1 MSANSHKRTLTTS
14 RRLVLSA
21 SKQRLVED
29 TETEYPCDME
39 KQFLRD
45 FNMAAVWA
53 GLTTFVWYAFG
64 ALPLHLE
71 VAGRLGLSSAEA
83 SSWIFVVWFSGAIT
97 SIALSL
103 YYRIPIPITWTIP
116 GLIYLGTL
124 SGQFT
129 FSEIVGANL
138 MAGIAILFLGMFGIG
153 EKIMA
158 WLPLPIVMGMF
169 GGSILVY
176 VTRMVAASVED
187 VLVAGVTLASY
198 LIGRFIA
205 SPRVPP
211 MGLAVI
217 IGGIAVF
224 AFGETSPEVVSW
236 SLPELTFPG
245 FSFTLSSFI
254 AVSLP
259 MIILAMGLG
268 NVQGLG
274 FLLSQEYRVPI
285 KVVTIATGLNSM
297 VNTLLGGH
305 PATVA
310 RTGAAILAGPDAG
323 PKEGRY
329 WANVI
334 AATLTIS
341 IALGAGT
348 LISLL
353 AVLPRTFVVTL
364 AGLAILS
371 SLQSAFETAFGG
383 KLRFGALAALAV
395 AATPFSVFGI
405 TSAFWSILAGIAASF
420 MAERK
425 DLFAYWSGQKQ
436 TSD

>member
-1 MSANSHKRTLTTS
+1 MGRDISMMYADVSVEETAPDPVDEESCNS
-14 RRLVLSA
+14 LV
-21 SKQRLVED
+21 
-29 TETEYPCDME
+29 
-39 KQFLRD
+39 RD
-45 FNMAAVWA
+45 FNMAAMWA
-53 GLTTFVWYAFG
+53 GLTAFVWYAFG

-71 VAGRLGLSSAEA
+71 VAGQLGLSAAEA
-83 SSWIFVVWFSGAIT
+83 SSWIFVVWFSGALT

-103 YYRIPIPITWTIP
+103 YFRLPIPITWTIP

-124 SGQFT
+124 AGQFS

-138 MAGIAILFLGMFGIG
+138 MAGIAIVLLGIFGVG
-153 EKIMA
+153 ARIMA

-187 VLVAGVTLASY
+187 VFVAGVTLASY
-198 LIGRFIA
+198 LVGRLIA
-205 SPRVPP
+205 NPRVPP

-217 IGGIAVF
+217 VGGLAVF
-224 AFGETSPEVVSW
+224 AFGETSTEVVAW
-236 SLPELTFPG
+236 TLPELAVPG
-245 FSFTLSSFI
+245 LSFTVSSFV

-259 MIILAMGLG
+259 MIVLAMGLG

-274 FLLSQEYRVPI
+274 FLLSQDYRVPI
-285 KVVTIATGLNSM
+285 TTVTITTGLCSIA
-297 VNTLLGGH
+297 NTFLGGH

-329 WANVI
+329 WACVI
-334 AATLTIS
+334 AASLTIV
-341 IALGAGT
+341 IALSAGA
-348 LISLL
+348 LSSLL
-353 AVLPRTFVVTL
+353 AILPRTFVVTL

-383 KLRFGALAALAV
+383 KLWFGALAAFAV
-395 AATPFSVFGI
+395 AATPFAVFGI
-405 TSAFWSILAGIAASF
+405 TSAFWSILAGLVASL
-420 MAERK
+420 MVERN
-425 DLFAYWSGQKQ
+425 DLFQFWGAAKEREI
-436 TSD
+436 

>member
-1 MSANSHKRTLTTS
+1 MKMP
-14 RRLVLSA
+14 
-21 SKQRLVED
+21 
-29 TETEYPCDME
+29 YI
-39 KQFLRD
+39 RD
-45 FNMAAVWA
+45 FNMAAMWA
-53 GLTTFVWYAFG
+53 GLTAFVWYSFG

-71 VAGRLGLSSAEA
+71 VAGQLGLSRVES
-83 SSWIFVVWFSGAIT
+83 SSWIFVIWFSSAIT
-97 SIALSL
+97 SILLSF
-103 YYRIPIPITWTIP
+103 YYRLPIPITWTIP

-129 FSEIVGANL
+129 FAELVGANL
-138 MAGIAILFLGMFGIG
+138 MAGVAIVVLGVFGIG
-153 EKIMA
+153 ERIMA

-169 GGSILVY
+169 GGSIFVY
-176 VTRMVAASVED
+176 VTRMIATSVED
-187 VLVAGVTLASY
+187 VLVAGVTLVSY

-217 IGGIAVF
+217 VGGLAVTL
-224 AFGETSPEVVSW
+224 FGETSMELVSW
-236 SLPELTFPG
+236 SLPELAMPG
-245 FSFTLSSFI
+245 MSFSVSAFI

-259 MIILAMGLG
+259 MIVLAMGLG

-274 FLLSQEYRVPI
+274 FLISQDYRVPI
-285 KVVTIATGLNSM
+285 TAVTVVAGLNSI
-297 VNTLLGGH
+297 VNTALGGH

-329 WANVI
+329 WACVI
-334 AATLTIS
+334 AAALTIA

-348 LISLL
+348 LTSLL
-353 AVLPRTFVVTL
+353 TVLPRTFVITL

-405 TSAFWSILAGIAASF
+405 TSAFWAILAGIAASF
-420 MAERK
+420 MAERHE
-425 DLFAYWSGQKQ
+425 LFAYWRGEKNA
-436 TSD
+436 

>member
-1 MSANSHKRTLTTS
+1 MS
-14 RRLVLSA
+14 
-21 SKQRLVED
+21 
-29 TETEYPCDME
+29 Y
-39 KQFLRD
+39 LRD
-45 FNMAAVWA
+45 FNMAAFWA
-53 GLTTFVWYAFG
+53 GLTAFVWYAFG

-71 VAGRLGLSSAEA
+71 VAGQLGLSSREA
-83 SSWIFVVWFSGAIT
+83 SSWIFVIWFSGAIT

-103 YYRIPIPITWTIP
+103 YYRLPIPITWTIP

-129 FSEIVGANL
+129 FPEIVGANL
-138 MAGIAILFLGMFGIG
+138 MAGVAIVILGVFGIG
-153 EKIMA
+153 ERIMA

-205 SPRVPP
+205 DPRVPP
-211 MGLAVI
+211 MGLAVV

-224 AFGETSPEVVSW
+224 AFGDTTTEVVSW
-236 SLPELTFPG
+236 SLPDLSLPG
-245 FSFTLSSFI
+245 MEFSFPAFI
-254 AVSLP
+254 AVTLP
-259 MIILAMGLG
+259 MIVLAMGLG

-274 FLLSQEYRVPI
+274 FLLSQDYKVPI
-285 KVVTIATGLNSM
+285 TAITVVAGLNSI
-297 VNTLLGGH
+297 VNTVLGGH

-323 PKEGRY
+323 PKEKRY
-329 WANVI
+329 WANII
-334 AATLTIS
+334 ASSLTIS

-348 LISLL
+348 LTSLL
-353 AVLPRTFVVTL
+353 AVLPRTFVITL

-383 KLRFGALAALAV
+383 KLKFGALAALAV

-405 TSAFWSILAGIAASF
+405 TSAFWSVLAGIAASF
-420 MAERK
+420 MAERRE
-425 DLFAYWSGQKQ
+425 LFDFWRGNKAA
-436 TSD
+436 TE

>member
-1 MSANSHKRTLTTS
+1 M
-14 RRLVLSA
+14 
-21 SKQRLVED
+21 
-29 TETEYPCDME
+29 
-39 KQFLRD
+39 RD

-53 GLTTFVWYAFG
+53 GLTAFVWYGFG

-71 VAGRLGLSSAEA
+71 VAGQLGLSASEA
-83 SSWIFVVWFSGAIT
+83 SSWIFIIWFSGAIT
-97 SIALSL
+97 SIVLTL
-103 YYRIPIPITWTIP
+103 YYRLPIPITWTIP

-124 SGQFT
+124 AGQFT
-129 FSEIVGANL
+129 FADLVGANL
-138 MAGIAILFLGMFGIG
+138 MAGAAILLLGAFGIG
-153 EKIMA
+153 ERIMA

-187 VLVAGVTLASY
+187 VFVAGITLASY
-198 LIGRFIA
+198 LVGRFIA

-217 IGGIAVF
+217 VGGMAVF
-224 AFGETSPEVVSW
+224 VFGDTTTEVISW
-236 SLPELTFPG
+236 SLPDLAVPG
-245 FSFTLSSFI
+245 MSFSLPAFV

-259 MIILAMGLG
+259 MIVLAMGLG

-274 FLLSQEYRVPI
+274 FLLSQGYRVP
-285 KVVTIATGLNSM
+285 VTAVTVAVGLNSM
-297 VNTLLGGH
+297 VNTVLGGH
-305 PATVA
+305 PAAIA

-323 PKEGRY
+323 PKQGRY
-329 WANVI
+329 WANLI

-348 LISLL
+348 LTSLL
-353 AVLPRTFVVTL
+353 AVLPRSFVVTL
-364 AGLAILS
+364 AGLAILA
-371 SLQSAFETAFGG
+371 SLQSALETAFGG

-405 TSAFWSILAGIAASF
+405 TSAFWAILAGIAASF
-420 MAERK
+420 MAERGE
-425 DLFAYWSGQKQ
+425 LLAYWRGGTAAK
-436 TSD
+436 D

>member
-1 MSANSHKRTLTTS
+1 M
-14 RRLVLSA
+14 
-21 SKQRLVED
+21 
-29 TETEYPCDME
+29 
-39 KQFLRD
+39 
-45 FNMAAVWA
+45 
-53 GLTTFVWYAFG
+53 
-64 ALPLHLE
+64 HLE
-71 VAGRLGLSSAEA
+71 VAGQLGLNPSQS
-83 SSWIFVVWFSGAIT
+83 SSWIFVIWFSGAIT
-97 SIALSL
+97 SIALTL

-124 SGQFT
+124 AGQFS
-129 FSEIVGANL
+129 FPEIVGANL
-138 MAGIAILFLGMFGIG
+138 MAGIAILILGAFGIG
-153 EKIMA
+153 ERIMA

-169 GGSILVY
+169 AGSIPVY
-176 VTRMVAASVED
+176 VTRMVAASVAD
-187 VLVAGVTLASY
+187 VLVAGVTLAAY
-198 LIGRFIA
+198 LVGRFIA

-211 MGLAVI
+211 MGLAVV

-224 AFGETSPEVVSW
+224 AFGEISTQVVSW
-236 SLPELTFPG
+236 SLPDLTVPG
-245 FSFTLSSFI
+245 FRFTLSSFI
-254 AVSLP
+254 AISLP

-285 KVVTIATGLNSM
+285 TAVTITTGLNSM
-297 VNTLLGGH
+297 VNALLGGH

-310 RTGAAILAGPDAG
+310 RTGAAILAAPDAG
-323 PKEGRY
+323 PKETRY

-348 LISLL
+348 LSSLL

-371 SLQSAFETAFGG
+371 SLQSAFETTFGG

-395 AATPFSVFGI
+395 AATPFAVFGI
-405 TSAFWSILAGIAASF
+405 TSAFWAILAGIAASF
-420 MAERK
+420 MAERQ
-425 DLFAYWSGQKQ
+425 DLLAYWKGQEQ
-436 TSD
+436 TPD

>member
-1 MSANSHKRTLTTS
+1 MS
-14 RRLVLSA
+14 
-21 SKQRLVED
+21 
-29 TETEYPCDME
+29 Y
-39 KQFLRD
+39 LRD
-45 FNMAAVWA
+45 FNMAAFWA
-53 GLTTFVWYAFG
+53 GLTAFVWYAFG

-71 VAGRLGLSSAEA
+71 VAGQLGLSSREA
-83 SSWIFVVWFSGAIT
+83 SSWIFVIWFSGAIT

-103 YYRIPIPITWTIP
+103 YYRLPIPITWTIP

-129 FSEIVGANL
+129 FPEIVGANL
-138 MAGIAILFLGMFGIG
+138 MAGVAIVILGVFGIG
-153 EKIMA
+153 ERIMA

-205 SPRVPP
+205 DPRVPP
-211 MGLAVI
+211 MGLAVV

-224 AFGETSPEVVSW
+224 AFGDTTTEVVSW
-236 SLPELTFPG
+236 SLPDLTLPG
-245 FSFTLSSFI
+245 MDFSFPAFI
-254 AVSLP
+254 AVTLP
-259 MIILAMGLG
+259 MIVLAMGLG

-274 FLLSQEYRVPI
+274 FLLSQDYKVPI
-285 KVVTIATGLNSM
+285 TAVTVVAGLNSV
-297 VNTLLGGH
+297 VNTVLGGH

-323 PKEGRY
+323 PKEKRY
-329 WANVI
+329 WANII
-334 AATLTIS
+334 ASSLTVS

-348 LISLL
+348 LTSLL
-353 AVLPRTFVVTL
+353 AVLPRTFVITL

-383 KLRFGALAALAV
+383 KLKFGALAALAV

-405 TSAFWSILAGIAASF
+405 TSAFWSVLAGIAASF
-420 MAERK
+420 MAERRE
-425 DLFAYWSGQKQ
+425 LFDFWRGNKAA
-436 TSD
+436 TE

>member
-1 MSANSHKRTLTTS
+1 LSRESDPTKDPTEAEAAVGSGAGL
-14 RRLVLSA
+14 RRLVS
-21 SKQRLVED
+21 
-29 TETEYPCDME
+29 
-39 KQFLRD
+39 D
-45 FNMAAVWA
+45 FNMAALWA
-53 GLTTFVWYAFG
+53 GLTAFVWYGFG

-71 VAGRLGLSSAEA
+71 VAGQLGLSAQQS
-83 SSWIFVVWFSGAIT
+83 SSWIFIIWFGGAIT

-103 YYRIPIPITWTIP
+103 YYRLPIPITWTIP

-124 SGQFT
+124 AGQFS
-129 FSEIVGANL
+129 FPELVGANL
-138 MAGIAILFLGMFGIG
+138 IAGVAILVLGAFGIG
-153 EKIMA
+153 ARIMA

-169 GGSILVY
+169 AGSILVY

-187 VLVAGVTLASY
+187 VLVAGITLASY

-217 IGGIAVF
+217 VGGAAVF
-224 AFGETSPEVVSW
+224 AFGDSATEVISW
-236 SLPELTFPG
+236 SLPDLALPG
-245 FSFTLSSFI
+245 IEFTLPAFI
-254 AVSLP
+254 AISLP
-259 MIILAMGLG
+259 MIVLAMGLG

-274 FLLSQEYRVPI
+274 FLMSQGYRVPI
-285 KVVTIATGLNSM
+285 TAVTVTIGLNS
-297 VNTLLGGH
+297 VFNTLLGGH

-323 PKEGRY
+323 PKQGRY
-329 WANVI
+329 WASVI

-348 LISLL
+348 LSSLL
-353 AVLPRTFVVTL
+353 AALPRSFVVTL
-364 AGLAILS
+364 AGLAILA
-371 SLQSAFETAFGG
+371 SLQSALETAFGG

-405 TSAFWSILAGIAASF
+405 TSAFWAVVAGLAASL
-420 MAERK
+420 MAERRELLAHWRGK
-425 DLFAYWSGQKQ
+425 TDEG
-436 TSD
+436 

>member
-1 MSANSHKRTLTTS
+1 MGCPRIAG
-14 RRLVLSA
+14 
-21 SKQRLVED
+21 
-29 TETEYPCDME
+29 
-39 KQFLRD
+39 D
-45 FNMAAVWA
+45 FSMAAVWA
-53 GLTTFVWYAFG
+53 GLTTFVWYGFG

-71 VAGRLGLSSAEA
+71 VAGQLGLSTSEA
-83 SSWIFVVWFSGAIT
+83 SSWIFIIWFSGAIS
-97 SIALSL
+97 SIALTL
-103 YYRIPIPITWTIP
+103 YYRLPIPITWTIP

-124 SGQFT
+124 AGQFS
-129 FSEIVGANL
+129 FADLVGANL
-138 MAGIAILFLGMFGIG
+138 MAGAAILLLGVFGIG
-153 EKIMA
+153 ARIMA

-176 VTRMVAASVED
+176 VTRMVAASVAD
-187 VLVAGVTLASY
+187 VLVAGITLASY
-198 LIGRFIA
+198 LVGRFIA

-217 IGGIAVF
+217 VGGLAVF
-224 AFGETSPEVVSW
+224 VFGDTTTEVVSW
-236 SLPELTFPG
+236 SLPDLAFPG
-245 FSFTLSSFI
+245 MSFSLPAFV

-259 MIILAMGLG
+259 MIVLAMGLG

-274 FLLSQEYRVPI
+274 FLLSQGYRVPI
-285 KVVTIATGLNSM
+285 TAVTITVGLNSM
-297 VNTLLGGH
+297 VNTALGGH

-323 PKEGRY
+323 PMEGRY

-348 LISLL
+348 LTSLL

-371 SLQSAFETAFGG
+371 SLQSALETAFGG

-405 TSAFWSILAGIAASF
+405 TSAFWAILAGIVASL
-420 MAERK
+420 MAERH
-425 DLFAYWSGQKQ
+425 DLFAFWRGQHDPA
-436 TSD
+436 T

>member
-1 MSANSHKRTLTTS
+1 
-14 RRLVLSA
+14 
-21 SKQRLVED
+21 
-29 TETEYPCDME
+29 
-39 KQFLRD
+39 
-45 FNMAAVWA
+45 MAAVWA
-53 GLTTFVWYAFG
+53 GLTAFVWYAFG

-71 VAGRLGLSSAEA
+71 VAGQLGLSSAES
-83 SSWIFVVWFSGAIT
+83 SSWIFIIWFSSAIT

-103 YYRIPIPITWTIP
+103 YYRLPIPITWTIP

-129 FSEIVGANL
+129 FSELIGANL
-138 MAGIAILFLGMFGIG
+138 MAGGAIVLLGAFGIG

-176 VTRMVAASVED
+176 VTRMISASVDD

-205 SPRVPP
+205 NPRIPP

-217 IGGIAVF
+217 VGGIAVYV
-224 AFGETSPEVVSW
+224 FGETSMHLVSW
-236 SLPELTFPG
+236 SLPVLVQPG
-245 FSFTLSSFI
+245 VSFSASAFV

-259 MIILAMGLG
+259 MIILVMGLG

-274 FLLSQEYRVPI
+274 FLISQGYKVPI
-285 KVVTIATGLNSM
+285 TSITIVAGLNSM
-297 VNTLLGGH
+297 INTVMGGH

-323 PKEGRY
+323 PKQGRY
-329 WANVI
+329 WACVI
-334 AATLTIS
+334 AAALTIL

-348 LISLL
+348 LTSLL

-405 TSAFWSILAGIAASF
+405 TSAFWAILAGIAASL
-420 MAERK
+420 MAERHE
-425 DLFAYWSGQKQ
+425 LFDYWRSGKEA
-436 TSD
+436 

>member
-1 MSANSHKRTLTTS
+1 
-14 RRLVLSA
+14 
-21 SKQRLVED
+21 
-29 TETEYPCDME
+29 
-39 KQFLRD
+39 
-45 FNMAAVWA
+45 MAAVWA
-53 GLTTFVWYAFG
+53 GLTAFVWYGFG

-71 VAGRLGLSSAEA
+71 VAGQLGLNPSQS
-83 SSWIFVVWFSGAIT
+83 SSWIFVIWFSGAIT
-97 SIALSL
+97 SIALTL

-124 SGQFT
+124 AGQFS
-129 FSEIVGANL
+129 FPEIVGANL
-138 MAGIAILFLGMFGIG
+138 MAGIAILILGAFGIG
-153 EKIMA
+153 ERIMA

-169 GGSILVY
+169 AGSILVY
-176 VTRMVAASVED
+176 VTRMVAASVAD
-187 VLVAGVTLASY
+187 VLVAGVTLAAY
-198 LIGRFIA
+198 LVGRFIA

-211 MGLAVI
+211 MGLAVV

-224 AFGETSPEVVSW
+224 AFGEISTQVVSW
-236 SLPELTFPG
+236 SLPDLTVPG
-245 FSFTLSSFI
+245 FRFTLSSFI
-254 AVSLP
+254 AISLP

-285 KVVTIATGLNSM
+285 TAVTITTGLNSM
-297 VNTLLGGH
+297 VNALLGGH

-310 RTGAAILAGPDAG
+310 RTGAAILAAPDAG
-323 PKEGRY
+323 PKETRY

-348 LISLL
+348 LSSLL

-395 AATPFSVFGI
+395 AATPFAVFGI
-405 TSAFWSILAGIAASF
+405 TSAFCAILAGIAASF
-420 MAERK
+420 MAERQ
-425 DLFAYWSGQKQ
+425 DLLAYWKGQEQ
-436 TSD
+436 TPD

>member
-1 MSANSHKRTLTTS
+1 MS
-14 RRLVLSA
+14 
-21 SKQRLVED
+21 
-29 TETEYPCDME
+29 Y
-39 KQFLRD
+39 LRD
-45 FNMAAVWA
+45 FNMAAFWA
-53 GLTTFVWYAFG
+53 GLTAFVWYAFG

-71 VAGRLGLSSAEA
+71 VASQLGLSSSEA
-83 SSWIFVVWFSGAIT
+83 SSWIFVIWFSGAIT

-103 YYRIPIPITWTIP
+103 YYRLPIPITWTMP

-129 FSEIVGANL
+129 FPEIVGANL
-138 MAGIAILFLGMFGIG
+138 MAGVAIVILGVFGIG
-153 EKIMA
+153 KKIMA

-198 LIGRFIA
+198 LIGRYIA
-205 SPRVPP
+205 DPRVPP
-211 MGLAVI
+211 MGLAVV
-217 IGGIAVF
+217 IGGLAVF
-224 AFGETSPEVVSW
+224 AFGDTTTEVVSW
-236 SLPELTFPG
+236 SLPDLSLPG
-245 FSFTLSSFI
+245 MDFSFPAFI
-254 AVSLP
+254 AVTLP
-259 MIILAMGLG
+259 MIVLAMGLG

-274 FLLSQEYRVPI
+274 FLLSQDYKVPI
-285 KVVTIATGLNSM
+285 TAVTIVAGLNSM
-297 VNTLLGGH
+297 VNTVLGGH

-323 PKEGRY
+323 PKEKRY
-329 WANVI
+329 WANII
-334 AATLTIS
+334 ASSLTVS

-348 LISLL
+348 LTSLL

-371 SLQSAFETAFGG
+371 SLQSAFETAFGS
-383 KLRFGALAALAV
+383 KLKFGALAALAV

-405 TSAFWSILAGIAASF
+405 TSAFWSVLAGIAASF
-420 MAERK
+420 MAERRE
-425 DLFAYWSGQKQ
+425 LFDFWRGNKAA
-436 TSD
+436 TE

>member
-1 MSANSHKRTLTTS
+1 
-14 RRLVLSA
+14 
-21 SKQRLVED
+21 
-29 TETEYPCDME
+29 ME
-39 KQFLRD
+39 KPFHRD
-45 FNMAAVWA
+45 FSMAAIWA

-71 VAGRLGLSSAEA
+71 VAGQLGLSSTEA
-83 SSWIFVVWFSGAIT
+83 SSWIFVIWFSGAIT

-124 SGQFT
+124 AGQFT
-129 FSEIVGANL
+129 FPEIVGANL
-138 MAGIAILFLGMFGIG
+138 MAGIAILLLGAFGIG

-217 IGGIAVF
+217 VGGIAVF
-224 AFGETSPEVVSW
+224 AFGETSTEVVSW
-236 SLPELTFPG
+236 SLPGLAVPG
-245 FSFTLSSFI
+245 FSFTLSAFV
-254 AVSLP
+254 AVSFP

-285 KVVTIATGLNSM
+285 TAVTVTTGFNSI
-297 VNTLLGGH
+297 VNAFLGGH
-305 PATVA
+305 AATVA
-310 RTGAAILAGPDAG
+310 RTGAAILASPDAG

-334 AATLTIS
+334 AAALTIS

-405 TSAFWSILAGIAASF
+405 TSAFWAILAGIAASF

-425 DLFAYWSGQKQ
+425 DLFAYWTSHKQ
-436 TSD
+436 AGD